1 MLPKAV
7 ESLEEWVHALAAF
20 DTAPLSRSRQQR
32 ILEWLAVM
40 QEEAQA
46 VYADEAVPIL
56 ERDLIQ

>member
-1 MLPKAV
+1 MHWRP
-7 ESLEEWVHALAAF
+7 S
-20 DTAPLSRSRQQR
+20 TQPPLSRSRQQR